1 MPPLWLE
8 GQRAHFISPAFVQR
22 TMSPSVE
29 ASCGG
34 HITLLFAIDKSAR
47 LKRSQ
52 GSRGT
57 GFTINHGVLI
67 SLTLHTDEALAPK
80 RTMVGMEPDASS
92 PRRSNER
99 STVTVVDADGGAR
112 SETALY
118 MDYIQACRNATLL
131 REHEYIDVQVT
142 LQCPTSQGFG
152 MSAAGLVALGRA
164 VHAATRRGSAVQYEK
179 LAHRIEREHG
189 AGLGDVLGL
198 SVGGVELRIEPGAP
212 GWPGQAVSFGLEAPL
227 LLVWD
232 AAEARHT
239 SLYIDDPDWQNL
251 ITKAGEASLAT
262 LRTGAWN
269 AGRWSEVLNESR
281 NFADASGMLAE
292 AERAAVYDAV
302 VEEVGQLGLQAT
314 CAVRLC
320 MLGSSVVVLPR
331 RVDELPTEEDLL
343 RLESELNRRGLGTLL
358 SAFAPTTRRH

>member
-1 MPPLWLE
+1 
-8 GQRAHFISPAFVQR
+8 
-22 TMSPSVE
+22 MSPSFE

-57 GFTINHGVLI
+57 GFTIKHGVLVR
-67 SLTLHTDEALAPK
+67 LTLNSDEALAPK
-80 RTMVGMEPDASS
+80 RTMVGMEPDAPS
-92 PRRSNER
+92 PRLKKER
-99 STVTVVDADGGAR
+99 STVTVVDAEGKPR
-112 SETALY
+112 SQTALY
-118 MDYIQACRNATLL
+118 MDYIQACRDATLL
-131 REHEYIDVQVT
+131 REHEYITVDVT

-164 VHAATRRGSAVQYEK
+164 VQAATRRGTAVQYEK

-198 SVGGVELRIEPGAP
+198 SVGGVELRIQPGAP

-251 ITKAGEASLAT
+251 ITEAGEASLAN
-262 LRTGAWN
+262 LRIGAWN
-269 AGRWSEVLNESR
+269 EGRWSEVLNEAR
-281 NFADASGMLAE
+281 NFANASGMLAE

-302 VEEVGQLGLQAT
+302 VEEVAQLGLHAI

-331 RVDELPTEEDLL
+331 RIDQLPTDDDLM
-343 RLESELNRRGLGTLL
+343 RLENELKQRGLSTLL
-358 SAFAPTTRRH
+358 SAFAPSTRQH